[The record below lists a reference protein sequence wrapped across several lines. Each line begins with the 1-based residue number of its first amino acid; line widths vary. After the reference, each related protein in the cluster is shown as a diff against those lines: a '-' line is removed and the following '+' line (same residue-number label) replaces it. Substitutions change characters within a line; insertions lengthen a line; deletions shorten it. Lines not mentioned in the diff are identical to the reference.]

1 MVQKS
6 YLHKSFIKLFVG
18 IFVISIIISLLFP
31 PYYGMAKRLP
41 IAELTDTELFDTFVE
56 NPVDAQSRL
65 GQKVILLEGRVSS
78 IDNKMIIM
86 GTGMRAVRIILH
98 KRAFKKPPGFDVG
111 QRLVIKGLCNGID
124 LNEIIVTH
132 AIIVSVRN

>member
-1 MVQKS
+1 M
-6 YLHKSFIKLFVG
+6 SFIKLFVG
-18 IFVISIIISLLFP
+18 MFIIAIIVSLLFP

-56 NPVDAQSRL
+56 NPVDAQSRF
-65 GQKVILLEGRVSS
+65 GHKVILLEGRISS

-86 GTGMRAVRIILH
+86 GSGMRVVRIILQ
-98 KRAFKKPPGFDVG
+98 KQAFKKPPGFDVG
-111 QRLVIKGLCNGID
+111 QRLVVKGLCSGID